1 MANHLLCRRRIA
13 YKVALAGGIAPLSL
27 WVPVP
32 RLDEQV
38 SILAITD
45 YPPTGLLNLSNL
57 IGAEEHIGGVARH
70 AVDRRT
76 QSVKRAEFVHYM
88 TRHYI
93 YLDGLSGRDCARGQR
108 KK

>member
-1 MANHLLCRRRIA
+1 MPCLNKQI
-13 YKVALAGGIAPLSL
+13 
-27 WVPVP
+27 
-32 RLDEQV
+32 

-45 YPPTGLLNLSNL
+45 HSPTGLLNLCNL
-57 IGAEEHIGGVARH
+57 IGAEEHIGSVARH

-76 QSVKRAEFVHYM
+76 ESVTWAEFVHYV
-88 TRHYI
+88 TGRCI